1 MFENKKQVKIDD
13 LKEGDF
19 VKFSF
24 STGLTLKQFLE
35 NDAEEDI
42 IKYSQ
47 SYADENMSKY
57 ILGEYDSHPDYNKM
71 CDDYFFQQIYDKLT
85 NMKNNNEKIEIVKT
99 EILKVENK
107 STFRQTIQEYF
118 KENNVI
124 DCNAEFV

>member
-1 MFENKKQVKIDD
+1 MFENKKQVKIND
-13 LKEGDF
+13 LNEGDF